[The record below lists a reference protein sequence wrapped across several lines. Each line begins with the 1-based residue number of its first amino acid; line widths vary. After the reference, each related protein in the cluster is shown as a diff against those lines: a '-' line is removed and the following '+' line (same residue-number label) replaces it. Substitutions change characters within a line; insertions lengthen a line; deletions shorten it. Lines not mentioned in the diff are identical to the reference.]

1 MKCTLIIPAYNA
13 EKTIAYC
20 LDSALTQSI
29 SREEYEIIVV
39 DDGSTDNTYEIV
51 KNYPVVLIQQQNQ
64 GPASAR
70 NKGAENASGNI
81 LIFTD
86 SDCDLDRNFL
96 EGMVSSIEQGNG
108 IVGVQGCYKT
118 RQKAFMAQFG
128 QAEIETRYKI
138 MAKSKYIDFIGT
150 YAAAYRKDI
159 FLKYGGFDT
168 GFLLASG
175 EDTEYSYKLHRYGQ
189 KMVFNPLA
197 FVYHQHPS
205 KLSHYLKT
213 KFYRGYWR
221 VRLYKKHPKKIV
233 KDSYTPQSLKFQ
245 VLSIPLIF
253 FFGILSVFNKLW
265 IFPLFA
271 ILVSFLLFSIQ
282 FLKLFQKR
290 KFLRNISIPVV
301 LFLRAA
307 SLFFGMISGVVDEL
321 WSFTYT
327 SFINKCSK

>member
-1 MKCTLIIPAYNA
+1 MKYSLIIPAYKA

-39 DDGSTDNTYEIV
+39 DDGSIDNTCEIV
-51 KNYPVVLIQQQNQ
+51 KSYPVVLIQQQNQ

-70 NKGAENASGNI
+70 NKGVQNASGSI

-96 EGMVSSIEQGNG
+96 ERMVSSIEQGNG

-128 QAEIETRYKI
+128 QTEIETRYKI
-138 MAKSKYIDFIGT
+138 MAKNKYIDFIGT
-150 YAAAYRKDI
+150 YAAAYKKDI
-159 FLKYGGFDT
+159 FLEHGGFDT
-168 GFLLASG
+168 GFSSASG
-175 EDTEYSYKLHRYGQ
+175 EDTEFSYKLHRNGN
-189 KMVFNPLA
+189 KMIFNPLA

-213 KFYRGYWR
+213 KFHRGYWR
-221 VRLYKKHPKKIV
+221 VRLYRKHPKKIV

-265 IFPLFA
+265 TFPLFV

-282 FLKLFQKR
+282 FLTLFQKQ
-290 KFLRNISIPVV
+290 KSLRNILIPVV
-301 LFLRAA
+301 LFLRAT
-307 SLFFGMISGVVDEL
+307 SLFFGMIFGVVDGL
-321 WSFTYT
+321 WSFIYT
-327 SFINKCSK
+327 SFINRCSK